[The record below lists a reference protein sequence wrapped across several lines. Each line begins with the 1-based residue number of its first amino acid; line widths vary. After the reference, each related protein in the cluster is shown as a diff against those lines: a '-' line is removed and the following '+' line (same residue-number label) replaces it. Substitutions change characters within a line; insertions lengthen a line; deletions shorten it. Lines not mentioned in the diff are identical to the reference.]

1 MKYKEIAVHFQGI
14 RFREGY
20 EAPRGKAAVVS
31 QDSMTHV
38 VAVGMPCP
46 NRSRAEGYND

>member
-1 MKYKEIAVHFQGI
+1 MPSLFFDNPEI
-14 RFREGY
+14 EEKKSN
-20 EAPRGKAAVVS
+20 EAPRSKAAGVS

-46 NRSRAEGYND
+46 NRSRAAGYND